1 MLRKCAA
8 LGLALVLVACGGG
21 AVTPAQSPTAGPAP
35 QDASAAKPGAAKD
48 AQSAGAG
55 DLPSGVPAPGPEC
68 AAFASEAPTTC
79 ATSGDFNERLAAAL
93 EAPADERNRLL
104 RCLEKAPEAPGGL
117 IRALRADLAPRGCAD
132 DVLGSRPAD
141 ASTPRDVADALVAL
155 AVGARLYRSVR
166 QPPLPH
172 PPFSK
177 AEFSKQF
184 KEVLTPWIT
193 AQAHAVDVLSQVGP
207 RLSGY
212 AKAIVALEAGLA
224 DMRFVNVARSIELP
238 EEMKA
243 DAEIKETYLVTLE
256 QALEPRVLRGRDAAL
271 VGLGEL
277 QRQGVLNDVRLN
289 DARQLLSE
297 LFAGRRIDALDKLL
311 LPPLPALDTST
322 PALKIAAK
330 LPAFYML
337 KLATSPNVDDP
348 KLLRARLE
356 QGAPPALW
364 LNSGGPTPTPELA
377 SLNRRALF
385 LLGQTYFWAEP
396 FARAA
401 AVAPAQ
407 GDSEAALVVAL
418 GGLLARGPRN
428 AAALMLGPPA
438 LPAELRDTTSLDA
451 LAKQKG
457 QVAGLAEFDA
467 AYVRAM
473 APPAN
478 DPAFWKDEAQ
488 RYQRAQK
495 KLGEKDAKLAADLAK
510 AAADTERAL
519 KDSKNTQNAQ
529 HGAAPASAAKAP

>member
-8 LGLALVLVACGGG
+8 LGQALVLVACGGG
-21 AVTPAQSPTAGPAP
+21 AVTPAQSPTAGGAPAP
-35 QDASAAKPGAAKD
+35 GATADKPGTLSESKV
-48 AQSAGAG
+48 SGSG
-55 DLPSGVPAPGPEC
+55 ELPPGLPPPGPEC
-68 AAFASEAPTTC
+68 AAFASEAPLTC
-79 ATSGDFNERLAAAL
+79 ANGDFNERLAVAL

-117 IRALRADLAPRGCAD
+117 MRALRADLAPRGCAD

-141 ASTPRDVADALVAL
+141 ANTPRDVSEMLVAL

-184 KEVLTPWIT
+184 KEVLTPWIS

-238 EEMKA
+238 DEMKA
-243 DAEIKETYLVTLE
+243 DPEIKETYLVTLE

-277 QRQGVLNDVRLN
+277 QRLGILNDVRLN
-289 DARQLLSE
+289 DARKLLSE

-311 LPPLPALDTST
+311 LPALPALDTSS

-337 KLATSPNVDDP
+337 KLAASPSVDDP

-364 LNSGGPTPTPELA
+364 LNANSGGPPAPELA

-385 LLGQTYFWAEP
+385 SLGQTYFWAEP
-396 FARAA
+396 FTRSAGIAA
-401 AVAPAQ
+401 AP
-407 GDSEAALVVAL
+407 GDAEGALVVAL
-418 GGLLARGPRN
+418 SSLLAHGPRN
-428 AAALMLGPPA
+428 AAALMLGPPT
-438 LPAELRDTTSLDA
+438 LPAELRETSGLDA

-467 AYVRAM
+467 AYVRSL

-478 DPAFWKDEAQ
+478 DPAFWRDEAQ

-495 KLGEKDAKLAADLAK
+495 KLTEKDAKLAADLAK
-510 AAADTERAL
+510 AAGDTEKAL
-519 KDSKNTQNAQ
+519 KDAKN
-529 HGAAPASAAKAP
+529 GAPPAAATKAP

>member
-1 MLRKCAA
+1 M
-8 LGLALVLVACGGG
+8 
-21 AVTPAQSPTAGPAP
+21 TPAQSPAAGPAP
-35 QDASAAKPGAAKD
+35 DAGAAGPKADASNDAKP
-48 AQSAGAG
+48 SGAG
-55 DLPSGVPAPGPEC
+55 ELPPGLPPPGPEC
-68 AAFASEAPTTC
+68 AAFANEAPTTC
-79 ATSGDFNERLAAAL
+79 APGGDFNERLAAAL

-132 DVLGSRPAD
+132 DVLGSRPTD
-141 ASTPRDVADALVAL
+141 ASTPRDVADTLVAL

-177 AEFSKQF
+177 AEFSKLF

-193 AQAHAVDVLSQVGP
+193 AQAHAVDVLAQVGP

-238 EEMKA
+238 DEMKA

-256 QALEPRVLRGRDAAL
+256 QALEPRVVRGRDAAL

-277 QRQGVLNDVRLN
+277 QRQGVLNDARLN
-289 DARQLLSE
+289 DARKLLSE
-297 LFAGRRIDALDKLL
+297 LFAGRRLNALDKLL
-311 LPPLPALDTST
+311 LPPLPALDTSS

-356 QGAPPALW
+356 QGAPPSLW
-364 LNSGGPTPTPELA
+364 LNASSGSAPAPELS

-385 LLGQTYFWAEP
+385 QLGQTYFWAEP

-401 AVAPAQ
+401 AIVPAQ
-407 GDSEAALVVAL
+407 NDNDAALVVAL
-418 GGLLARGPRN
+418 SGVLARGPRN
-428 AAALMLGPPA
+428 AAALMLGPPT
-438 LPAELRDTTSLDA
+438 LPAELRETTSLDA
-451 LAKQKG
+451 LAKQKSPT
-457 QVAGLAEFDA
+457 AGLAEFDA
-467 AYVRAM
+467 AYVRAL

-495 KLGEKDAKLAADLAK
+495 KLGEKDAKLAAELGK
-510 AAADTERAL
+510 AAVDTEKAL
-519 KDSKNTQNAQ
+519 KDAKNATP
-529 HGAAPASAAKAP
+529 AAPPKAP